1 MVNEL
6 DEILNECLERLA
18 KGDTIDQCL
27 QRYPEQA
34 DELKPLLQTA
44 LDVKKTVAI
53 QPRAEFKARARY
65 QFRSALQEAS
75 SRKSRPAFGWFPR
88 WATVVAVVIGILLL
102 GSGTVAASGYSM
114 PDSPLYSLKI
124 ATENAQIA
132 LTRSDLG
139 RAELNAK
146 FADRRVTEIVYLAHK
161 GYDGRIDDVTQR
173 LDKDLTMLASL
184 ASGEKAAEAPET
196 LMAPA
201 ATIAPTPATPPM
213 PTMSPTATQTPSA
226 EQGPLLGMDRGGA
239 RDLNE
244 QDSLK
249 MTVEQS
255 AANNLAALQA
265 ALEDAPESAKPALQR
280 AITIAEERYQRAI
293 EALQ

>member
-1 MVNEL
+1 MVNEF

-34 DELKPLLQTA
+34 DELKSLLQTA
-44 LDVKKTVAI
+44 LAVRKTSAI

-88 WATVVAVVIGILLL
+88 WATVTAIVIGILLL

-139 RAELNAK
+139 KAELNAK

-196 LMAPA
+196 LMATA

-280 AITIAEERYQRAI
+280 AIAIVEERYQRAI
-293 EALQ
+293 EALE